1 MTVSPPSVFT
11 RLLVCLVL
19 LTTAI
24 GALACLWVAWCEFPF
39 YHWNDLRLAPAFAL
53 RHGINPYPLLHGGP
67 LSTWIYGPV
76 GIIVNLPA
84 TFAPSAKNALQ
95 VAGAVNLLTL
105 LAPLAVI
112 FFGSAELRARG
123 PAASWIALA
132 LSVLLIPR
140 LDLILQVAD
149 HSAIACG
156 LLSCWCLARRP
167 IPGGTWIIGAAALC
181 ALAVWAKQ
189 IAVFLPVAQLGFL
202 LIAGKRREAGCFL
215 AWFAAFNL
223 LAIAMFVPAFGLAN
237 LRFNLI
243 TIPARLGWTEFMPR
257 IALRWKSLIAQIGV
271 PAVGLIFCW
280 LSGLW
285 PNRRDESGRFFQL
298 CALVFVVMLP
308 VGLLAFF
315 KVGGD
320 INLLHSWDYLMPA
333 SLLAWLARD
342 HVGSA
347 ASTRLFIVAA
357 GALTLRGSDLAS
369 LPGRPYTQPF
379 DFAAQLTATYP
390 HSVWFPQNPVITFYA
405 DQRLWDSEDGLSTR
419 WLAGYGVYEAD
430 FRRHLPPNLLA
441 IAYPA
446 VNTSPFAVPLLP
458 EFSRKIRWPYWIV
471 YTHPPSDV
479 LIP

>member
-11 RLLVCLVL
+11 RSLICLVL

-39 YHWNDLRLAPAFAL
+39 FHWNDLRLAPAFAL
-53 RHGINPYPLLHGGP
+53 RHGINPYPLLDGGP

-76 GIIVNLPA
+76 GIMVNLPA
-84 TFAPSAKNALQ
+84 TFASSARDALWIE
-95 VAGAVNLLTL
+95 GALNLLIL

-123 PAASWIALA
+123 PAATWLA
-132 LSVLLIPR
+132 LVLGVLLIPH
-140 LDLILQVAD
+140 LNLILQCAD
-149 HSAIACG
+149 QSAIACG

-167 IPGGTWIIGAAALC
+167 TPGGAWIIGAAALC
-181 ALAVWAKQ
+181 AVAVWAKQ
-189 IAVFLPVAQLGFL
+189 IEVFLPVAQLGFL
-202 LIAGKRREAGCFL
+202 LVAGKRREAGRFL
-215 AWFAAFNL
+215 AWFAVFNL
-223 LAIAMFVPAFGLAN
+223 LAIAVFVPAFGFAN

-243 TIPARLGWTEFMPR
+243 TIPARLGWAEFMPR
-257 IALRWKSLIAQIGV
+257 IALRWKSLIAEVGV
-271 PAVGLIFCW
+271 PTVGLVVCW

-285 PNRRDESGRFFQL
+285 PNRHDEGGRLFQL

-308 VGLLAFF
+308 VGSIAFF

-320 INLLHSWDYLMPA
+320 INLFHSWDYLMPA

-342 HVGSA
+342 QVGPA
-347 ASTRLFIVAA
+347 ALTRLFIVAA
-357 GALTLRGSDLAS
+357 GALALRWG
-369 LPGRPYTQPF
+369 
-379 DFAAQLTATYP
+379 DFAALPGQPCRQPFAIAEQLTAMYP

-405 DQRLWDSEDGLSTR
+405 DQSLWHSEDGLSTR
-419 WLAGYGVYEAD
+419 WLAGYGVSKSA
-430 FRRHLPPNLLA
+430 FLRHLPPNLRA

-446 VNTSPFAVPLLP
+446 ANTSPFAVKLLP

-471 YTHPPSDV
+471 YIRPPGDA
-479 LIP
+479 PDP